1 MTRASDVIVVG
12 AGLVG
17 AACGREFARRGCNV
31 RILDGEPPGNHTTAA
46 GMGHIVVMDDSD
58 AQMRLTLQG
67 RALLHAFVDSVPP
80 TVAERI
86 EADPTGT
93 LWIAED
99 DGGYEAARSKQTY
112 YSDFGVASELLDEDA
127 MREAEPCLA
136 RGLAGA
142 LRVPDDF
149 VIYAPAVVEAMLDD
163 ARAHGARVESA
174 CVRRIRGRTVELE
187 DGRTLDAA
195 WVIDAAGEAAF
206 DILDAEAR
214 AALKHVRLRRRK
226 GQLVITDRYPGFA
239 RHQLVELG
247 YLASAHGDDRASVAF
262 NLQPRATGQ
271 MLLGSSREFEAADA
285 TVDASLLRRMIERA
299 TRFVPGIG
307 ELAAL
312 RAWAGFRVATD
323 DHLPLVGP
331 IDAPHSRGLLL
342 ACGHEGLGITT
353 SLSTAKLLVD
363 HVFDCADAD
372 FPIDP
377 YLPTRSMHGTG

>member
-17 AACGREFARRGCNV
+17 AACGREFARNGCNV
-31 RILDGEPPGNHTTAA
+31 RIFDGKPPGNHTTAA

-58 AQMRLTLQG
+58 AQMRLTQRGRVLLQG
-67 RALLHAFVDSVPP
+67 FVDSVPV
-80 TVAERI
+80 TSAERI
-86 EADPTGT
+86 EAEPTGT

-99 DGGYEAARSKQTY
+99 SAGYEAARSKQAY
-112 YSDFGVASELLDEDA
+112 YSRFGVVSEMLDERTL
-127 MREAEPCLA
+127 REVEPCLA
-136 RGLAGA
+136 RGLVGA

-149 VIYAPAVVEAMLDD
+149 VIYAPAVVDALLDD
-163 ARAHGARVESA
+163 ARVHGAHVEQSR
-174 CVRRIRGRTVELE
+174 VRRISGRNVELE

-195 WVIDAAGEAAF
+195 WVIDAAGEEAF
-206 DILDAEAR
+206 DVLDAEAR
-214 AALKHVRLRRRK
+214 AALTHVRLRRRK

-271 MLLGSSREFEAADA
+271 MLLGSSREFDA
-285 TVDASLLRRMIERA
+285 TDATLDSRLLRQMIERA

-307 ELAAL
+307 ALVAL

-331 IDAPHSRGLLL
+331 IEASHSRGLLL

-353 SLSTAKLLVD
+353 SLSTARLLVD
-363 HVFDCADAD
+363 YVFDRADAD

-377 YLPTRSMHGTG
+377 YLPTRRMHAAG